1 MNFEDQLQL
10 WLAELRHE
18 RPVFHSEAD
27 FQHALACRPAPSGRL
42 PCDATLVRWAL
53 TLALTMALGRKLAL
67 CGTATPP
74 MRRLG

>member
-1 MNFEDQLQL
+1 M
-10 WLAELRHE
+10 
-18 RPVFHSEAD
+18 
-27 FQHALACRPAPSGRL
+27 
-42 PCDATLVRWAL
+42 TWAL